1 MKISSFKSLISF
13 VLSLPI
19 LLNADITGD
28 LKVCALKVEFQEDS
42 KESTTGNGKFL
53 QSIQGID
60 CNPYHID
67 APPHDNDYFFSQL
80 KATNNYFK
88 SVSYG
93 NFGLDTLAS
102 RVLPENNS
110 SYLLPNEMSYYYPYN
125 QDSIAEKRLVDLYI
139 HSLEASYSQDEIN
152 FSEYDLIIV
161 FHAGIGQD
169 FSLPFL
175 DPTPEDIPSTFVD
188 SKMIEES
195 IGVNSISIGSSQVS
209 KGIILPESQ
218 NHLNFDISNTMFA
231 GEPDPCEYQFGLNGT
246 LSLMIGFAIGLPP
259 LWDIENGKS
268 RIGVFGLMDQGSNN
282 GRGLIP
288 SPPDPWSRIHA
299 GWEKP
304 VDIRSNS
311 QINIPKRSEDNI
323 LKVAINENEYFLIE
337 NRNNH
342 FKKGISIDSARFK
355 VYQDADEYPSFIE
368 VLIDS
373 VSLKID
379 DNGVIVGLSN
389 YDLGLPGA
397 GLLIWHIDEQLI
409 DAGIATY
416 EINKYVDN
424 MGVDLEESDG
434 AQDIGNDS
442 FFPFYDPSSGYFGDM
457 WFLENQEYF
466 RANPQ
471 SKGSLPSFTRD
482 TYPNTNANN
491 GSESYLSFENI
502 SSALDTMSLNV
513 YNDIKP
519 YGYHDSTAFYRFSAK
534 PDSYDKTIIVGGND
548 SLWFKNSISADLKLF
563 FHDIKAE
570 KLIVGFQE
578 TSSESF
584 LHIFE
589 YYENSTEFFEYI
601 FNESFNDIELVES
614 FLIDSLV
621 YPLYKQDFSDFSL
634 FNANEWELHK
644 NTVFG
649 NNFVYQVDG
658 NNNGLISKKID
669 ESESITLE
677 NISAFSISGVDLSLD
692 ATVNP
697 LVIDKEGYLTAYDNK
712 LYVMSGFPLDEKVLG
727 PLLAKNIF
735 GSETPEIIVKSSDS
749 TKINIF
755 NNKGILLQSISSD
768 KDDELSFLQTIDQ
781 RNYLFT
787 RYNIFEFDNEKIYSG
802 NTWASLNGSH
812 GNSRKVYLNYSSNV
826 ESEDLILRSY
836 CYPNPIKYNS
846 LAKIRIET
854 NDVNNIVINIYDSAG
869 SFVKKFSKNISSEG
883 FQISEWNFDAS
894 KLESGIYFAKLKVK
908 SANKALSDNS
918 NRIIKI
924 AVIK

>member
-67 APPHDNDYFFSQL
+67 APPHDNDYFYSQL

-102 RVLPENNS
+102 SVLPINNS
-110 SYLLPNEMSYYYPYN
+110 AYLLPNEMSYYYPYN
-125 QDSIAEKRLVDLYI
+125 QDSITEKRLVDLYI
-139 HSLEASYSQDEIN
+139 HSLEAAYSQDEIS

-246 LSLMIGFAIGLPP
+246 LSLMIGFAVGLPP

-268 RIGVFGLMDQGSNN
+268 RIGIFGLMDQGSNN

-288 SPPDPWSRIHA
+288 SPPDPWSRIYA
-299 GWEKP
+299 GWERP
-304 VDIRSNS
+304 IDIRSNS
-311 QINIPKRSEDNI
+311 QINIPKRSKNNI
-323 LKVAINENEYFLIE
+323 LKVAINENEYFLVE

-342 FKKGISIDSARFK
+342 FKKGVSIDSARFK
-355 VYQDADEYPSFIE
+355 VYQDTDEYPSFIE
-368 VLIDS
+368 TLMDS
-373 VSLKID
+373 VPLNTD
-379 DNGVIVGLSN
+379 DNGVIVGLPS
-389 YDLGLPGA
+389 YDLGLPGS
-397 GLLIWHIDEQLI
+397 GLLIWHIDQRLI
-409 DAGIATY
+409 EAGISTY
-416 EINKYVDN
+416 EINKDVNN

-457 WFLENQEYF
+457 WFFENPEYF

-471 SKGSLPSFTRD
+471 NEGSLPSFTKD

-491 GSESYLSFENI
+491 GSKSYLSFENI

-519 YGYHDSTAFYRFSAK
+519 YGFHDSTAFYRFGIK
-534 PDSYDKTIIVGGND
+534 PDNYDNVIIIGGAD

-563 FHDIKAE
+563 FHDINAE

-578 TSSESF
+578 TLTESF
-584 LHIFE
+584 LHVFE
-589 YYENSTEFFEYI
+589 YYESSTRFIEYRFNDSYNDLEFFGSSI
-601 FNESFNDIELVES
+601 
-614 FLIDSLV
+614 IDSLV
-621 YPLYKQDFSDFSL
+621 YPIYNENFSDYSFFS
-634 FNANEWELHK
+634 AHEWGLHR
-644 NTVFG
+644 NSVFG
-649 NNFVYQVDG
+649 NNFIYQIDE
-658 NNNGLISKKID
+658 NDNGLISRNIN
-669 ESESITLE
+669 ESGSINLES
-677 NISAFSISGVDLSLD
+677 ISAFSIFGIDLSLD
-692 ATVNP
+692 AIVNP
-697 LVIDKEGYLTAYDNK
+697 LVIDQEGSLTAYDNN
-712 LYVMSGFPLDEKVLG
+712 LYVMSGFPLDEKVSG
-727 PLLAKNIF
+727 PVLAKDIL
-735 GSETPEIIVKSSDS
+735 GSRNPEIIVKSSDS
-749 TKINIF
+749 SKINIF
-755 NNKGILLQSISSD
+755 NSKGMLLQSISTG
-768 KDDELSFLQTIDQ
+768 KDDELSFLHTVDQ

-787 RYNIFEFDNEKIYSG
+787 KYNIFEFDKEEVSSG
-802 NTWASLNGSH
+802 NTWSSLH
-812 GNSRKVYLNYSSNV
+812 GNQSNSRKVQLNYSSNLD
-826 ESEDLILRSY
+826 SEDLVLRSY
-836 CYPNPIKYNS
+836 CYPNPIKYSS
-846 LAKIRIET
+846 LAKIRVET
-854 NDVNNIVINIYDSAG
+854 NDANNIVINIYDSAG
-869 SFVKKFSKNISSEG
+869 SFVKKYSKNISSGG
-883 FQISEWNFDAS
+883 FQISEWDFDAS
-894 KLESGIYFAKLKVK
+894 KLESGLYFAKLDVK
-908 SANKALSDNS
+908 SANKALIDNS
-918 NRIIKI
+918 NKIIKI

>member
-67 APPHDNDYFFSQL
+67 APPHDNDYFYSQL
-80 KATNNYFK
+80 KATNNYFR

-93 NFGLDTLAS
+93 NFGLDTLRS
-102 RVLPENNS
+102 KILPLNNS
-110 SYLLPNEMSYYYPYN
+110 AYILPHEMSHYYPYN

-139 HSLEASYSQDEIN
+139 HSLEAAYSQDEIS

-195 IGVNSISIGSSQVS
+195 IGTNSISIGSSQIS

-246 LSLMIGFAIGLPP
+246 LSLMIGFAVGLPP

-268 RIGVFGLMDQGSNN
+268 RIGIFGLMDQGSNN

-311 QINIPKRSEDNI
+311 QINIPKRSKNNI
-323 LKVAINENEYFLIE
+323 LKVAINENEYFLVE

-342 FKKGISIDSARFK
+342 FKKGVSIDSARFK
-355 VYQDADEYPSFIE
+355 VYQDTDEYPSFIE
-368 VLIDS
+368 TLMDS
-373 VSLKID
+373 VSLNTD
-379 DNGVIVGLSN
+379 DNGVIVGLPS
-389 YDLGLPGA
+389 YDLGLPGS
-397 GLLIWHIDEQLI
+397 GLLIWHIDQQLI
-409 DAGIATY
+409 EAGIATY
-416 EINKYVDN
+416 EINKDVNN

-471 SKGSLPSFTRD
+471 SEGSLPSFTRD

-491 GSESYLSFENI
+491 GSKSYLSFENI

-519 YGYHDSTAFYRFSAK
+519 YGFHDSTAFYRFGIK
-534 PDSYDKTIIVGGND
+534 PDNYDN
-548 SLWFKNSISADLKLF
+548 
-563 FHDIKAE
+563 
-570 KLIVGFQE
+570 
-578 TSSESF
+578 
-584 LHIFE
+584 
-589 YYENSTEFFEYI
+589 YE
-601 FNESFNDIELVES
+601 ELVNPINACILAEPNWSTAKNPWSRHVATPDGWTFVIPNTTKTLSYGYVYNKDITPLETAKTNFSELFTYPSCYKFVHGSGWDGYPKKSKQEKYDVIHVGAAAEAIPIYLLHQLKVNGIMVLPLLVNKDKGHVLCVIKKDKKHNIRLELRES
-614 FLIDSLV
+614 V
-621 YPLYKQDFSDFSL
+621 R
-634 FNANEWELHK
+634 
-644 NTVFG
+644 
-649 NNFVYQVDG
+649 FV
-658 NNNGLISKKID
+658 
-669 ESESITLE
+669 
-677 NISAFSISGVDLSLD
+677 
-692 ATVNP
+692 P
-697 LVIDKEGYLTAYDNK
+697 LVH
-712 LYVMSGFPLDEKVLG
+712 
-727 PLLAKNIF
+727 
-735 GSETPEIIVKSSDS
+735 
-749 TKINIF
+749 
-755 NNKGILLQSISSD
+755 
-768 KDDELSFLQTIDQ
+768 TIPDPV
-781 RNYLFT
+781 
-787 RYNIFEFDNEKIYSG
+787 IE
-802 NTWASLNGSH
+802 H
-812 GNSRKVYLNYSSNV
+812 G
-826 ESEDLILRSY
+826 
-836 CYPNPIKYNS
+836 
-846 LAKIRIET
+846 
-854 NDVNNIVINIYDSAG
+854 
-869 SFVKKFSKNISSEG
+869 
-883 FQISEWNFDAS
+883 
-894 KLESGIYFAKLKVK
+894 
-908 SANKALSDNS
+908 
-918 NRIIKI
+918 IKI
-924 AVIK
+924 